1 MRKLEEGRL
10 DFSKADREIGNGRLW
25 RAKEILQGRLSGA
38 DFDDALLERYGR
50 VLLLMG
56 DTLEAGR
63 YLFASGVRK
72 PEYAEAIG
80 LFRSRHQAESSGELL
95 ASMPAMV
102 RRRRELLERLVGEA
116 EFAERGY
123 PEHMLAELRSA
134 PPEGTRARAARPG
147 SHLPMLAVGAA
158 VVAIFVAGLFFLA
171 RLAVTAFWPASP

>member
-1 MRKLEEGRL
+1 MILREPEKGRL
-10 DFSKADREIGNGRLW
+10 DFSEVDREIGSGRLW
-25 RAKEILQGRLSGA
+25 RAKEILQGRLSGP
-38 DFDDALLERYGR
+38 DFDDALLERYGL

-80 LFRSRHQAESSGELL
+80 LFRSRHQAESPGKLL
-95 ASMPAMV
+95 ALMPAMV
-102 RRRRELLERLVGEA
+102 RRRRELLERLISEA

-123 PEHMLAELRSA
+123 PEQMLAELRSS
-134 PPEGTRARAARPG
+134 PPEKAGAVRPR

-158 VVAIFVAGLFFLA
+158 VVTIFVAGLFFLA